1 MSLARATAFA
11 SLAAVRS
18 ALADRTAFWLQAG
31 GMLVNNGFWLLLWF
45 LFFSGFRQVGGWG
58 LPDMARLIG
67 VLYLLFGL
75 ATVFLGGYRDLAGAI
90 LRGDIDPLLTQPGA
104 VLPRLLS
111 RESIPSAWGDILA
124 GVIVL
129 TFSAHLDLAGAAGA
143 VAAVLIG
150 ATVWLSTAVILSSLA
165 FWIADARSLARDLMD
180 FTLMVSMYP
189 SSIYQGWTKI
199 LIFTVLPAGFIAV
212 APVELVRHPSIR
224 ALAVAAGAAVV
235 FPILA
240 ALVFGAGLRRYR
252 QGAAPAG

>member
-1 MSLARATAFA
+1 
-11 SLAAVRS
+11 
-18 ALADRTAFWLQAG
+18 
-31 GMLVNNGFWLLLWF
+31 
-45 LFFSGFRQVGGWG
+45 
-58 LPDMARLIG
+58 
-67 VLYLLFGL
+67 
-75 ATVFLGGYRDLAGAI
+75 VFLGGYRDLAGAI
-90 LRGDIDPLLTQPGA
+90 LRGDIDALLTQPGA

-129 TFSAHLDLAGAAGA
+129 TFSAHLDLAGATGA
-143 VAAVLIG
+143 MAAVLIG

-212 APVELVRHPSIR
+212 APVELVRHPSVR
-224 ALAVAAGAAVV
+224 ALAVAAGAGMV

-240 ALVFGAGLRRYR
+240 TLVFGAGLRRYR
-252 QGAAPAG
+252 RGAAAG